1 MTTKKDG
8 ELTLKDRL
16 SRLSY
21 VQACK
26 LLGAEGRQLIQ
37 REGKHDVIL
46 DDQVTLG
53 NDRFRLSLPDAVTTI
68 TLSSDARQ
76 RLRWNCTACTT
87 ACDHVGAAFSVIL
100 EEKMALRSMEP
111 AKPWTNYTLTSTA
124 SGKSYR
130 VALRGEQRGE
140 AILRS

>member
-8 ELTLKDRL
+8 ELTLKDQL

-37 REGKHDVIL
+37 RGGKHDVIL

-76 RLRWNCTACTT
+76 LSA
-87 ACDHVGAAFSVIL
+87 L
-100 EEKMALRSMEP
+100 ELHGL
-111 AKPWTNYTLTSTA
+111 YD
-124 SGKSYR
+124 R
-130 VALRGEQRGE
+130 V
-140 AILRS
+140 